1 LKTRSFL
8 PSLNKLTQTSKLRWI
23 FSLSA
28 AFVVINTLCCFFE
41 FYWLNLLPVAL
52 IIIYLAFVSVDT
64 LLLIIVFCTPLS
76 INLTDPEIRLGL
88 SLPTEPL
95 MIGVMLLY
103 FFKMLYEGKY
113 DVRILRHPVTV
124 ALLINLI
131 WIFITCITSEMPVVS
146 FKFLL
151 ARLWFVTCFY
161 FIAVQVFQKQEN
173 IRKFAWLYIIPLV
186 IVIGYTLYNHSEFG
200 FREDPAHWVMAPFF
214 NDHTAYGA
222 ILAMFFP
229 IIVSFIFNRSL
240 TPGARIFSVILF
252 GIFTVALIFSYTR
265 AAWVSLLVAFALW
278 LIYVFKIGFRTL
290 IVAIAAV
297 AIILS
302 MMWGDLLMK
311 LEKNRQDSSSNLTE
325 HVQSISN
332 ISTDASNLERLN
344 RWNSAMRMFY
354 QRPVFGWG
362 PGTYSFQYAPFQL
375 SSEKTTISTNAG
387 DKGNAHSEYIGPLCE
402 SGIVGAGSFVA
413 ILICVIWTGSRLYHS
428 LPKGDL
434 RSTTLAVLLG
444 LVTYMVHGGLNN
456 FLDTDKASVPFWGF
470 IAILVAADIYHKRPS
485 GTLTELKKTAAE

>member
-1 LKTRSFL
+1 
-8 PSLNKLTQTSKLRWI
+8 LNKLTDTLKHRWI

-28 AFVVINTLCCFFE
+28 AFVVLNTLCCFYE
-41 FYWLNLLPVAL
+41 IYWLNLLPVAL
-52 IIIYLAFVSVDT
+52 LIIYFAFASVDV
-64 LLLIIVFCTPLS
+64 LLFIIVFFTPLS
-76 INLTDPEIRLGL
+76 INLTDPDIRLGL

-95 MIGVMLLY
+95 MIGVMLLF
-103 FFKMLYEGKY
+103 FFKILYEGKY
-113 DVRILRHPVTV
+113 DVRILRHPVTI

-131 WIFITCITSEMPVVS
+131 WIFITSMTSEMPVIS

-151 ARLWFVTCFY
+151 ARLWFVVCFY
-161 FIAVQVFQKQEN
+161 FLAVQVFQSQKN
-173 IRKFAWLYIIPLV
+173 IRKFAWLYIFPLLLV
-186 IVIGYTLYNHSEFG
+186 ICYTLYNHAEFG

-229 IIVSFIFNRSL
+229 LIVSFIFNRSL
-240 TPGARIFSVILF
+240 TPAMRTFALILF
-252 GIFTVALIFSYTR
+252 AIFTVALIFSYTR
-265 AAWVSLLVAFALW
+265 AAWVSLLVAFGLW
-278 LIYVFKIGFRTL
+278 LIYVLRIPLRTL
-290 IVAIAAV
+290 LIGTAAV
-297 AIILS
+297 GIIMS
-302 MMWGDLLMK
+302 MMWSDLLMK

-332 ISTDASNLERLN
+332 ISTDASNLERIN

-354 QRPVFGWG
+354 QRPLVGWG

-375 SSEKTTISTNAG
+375 SSEKTIISTNAG
-387 DKGNAHSEYIGPLCE
+387 NKGNAHSEYIGPLCE
-402 SGIVGAGSFVA
+402 SGVPGLLSFIA
-413 ILICVIWTGSRLYHS
+413 ILVCTIWTGSRLYYS

-470 IAILVAADIYHKRPS
+470 IAIIVAADLYHKNGAEEKTPV
-485 GTLTELKKTAAE
+485 LENTAAE

>member
-1 LKTRSFL
+1 LTDTLKH
-8 PSLNKLTQTSKLRWI
+8 RWI

-28 AFVVINTLCCFFE
+28 AFVVLNTICCFYE
-41 FYWLNLLPVAL
+41 IYWLNLLPVAL
-52 IIIYLAFVSVDT
+52 IIIYLAFASVDT
-64 LLLIIVFCTPLS
+64 LLLVIVFFTPLS
-76 INLTDPEIRLGL
+76 INLTDPDIRLGL

-95 MIGVMLLY
+95 MIGVMLLF
-103 FFKMLYEGKY
+103 FFKILYEGKY
-113 DVRILRHPVTV
+113 DTRILRHPVTI

-131 WIFITCITSEMPVVS
+131 WIFITCLTSEMPVIS

-161 FIAVQVFQKQEN
+161 FLAVQVFQKKQN
-173 IRKFAWLYIIPLV
+173 IRRFALLYIFPLL
-186 IVIGYTLYNHSEFG
+186 IVIAYTLYNHAEFG

-229 IIVSFIFNRSL
+229 LIVSFVFNKSL
-240 TPGARIFSVILF
+240 TPSMRVMAVIFF
-252 GIFTVALIFSYTR
+252 GVFTVALIFSYTR
-265 AAWVSLLVAFALW
+265 AAWVSLIVAFALW
-278 LIYVFKIGFRTL
+278 LIYFLRIRLRTL
-290 IVAIAAV
+290 VIGAAAIG
-297 AIILS
+297 ILLS

-332 ISTDASNLERLN
+332 ISTDASNLERIN

-375 SSEKTTISTNAG
+375 SSEKTIISTNAG
-387 DKGNAHSEYIGPLCE
+387 NKGNAHSEYIGPLCE
-402 SGIVGAGSFVA
+402 SGALGALSFIG
-413 ILICVIWTGSRLYHS
+413 ILICTIWTGSRLYYS

-444 LVTYMVHGGLNN
+444 LVTYIVHGGLNN

-470 IAILVAADIYHKRPS
+470 IAILVAADIYHKKE
-485 GTLTELKKTAAE
+485 TEGKALSENPATE

>member
-1 LKTRSFL
+1 MVL
-8 PSLNKLTQTSKLRWI
+8 
-23 FSLSA
+23 
-28 AFVVINTLCCFFE
+28 NTLCCFFE
-41 FYWLNLLPVAL
+41 FYWLNLLPVVC

-64 LLLIIVFCTPLS
+64 LLLIIVFFTPLS
-76 INLTDPEIRLGL
+76 ITITDPEFRLGL

-113 DVRILRHPVTV
+113 DMRIIRHPVTI
-124 ALLINLI
+124 ALLINLG
-131 WIFITCITSEMPVVS
+131 WIFVTAVTSEMPVIS

-161 FIAVQVFQKQEN
+161 FLAVQVFQKQAQ
-173 IRKFAWLYIIPLV
+173 IRRFIWLYIIPLV
-186 IVIGYTLYNHSEFG
+186 IVIGYTLYNHSQFG

-229 IIVSFIFNRSL
+229 LVVSFIFNRSL
-240 TPGARIFSVILF
+240 SPSGRIFSLILF
-252 GIFTVALIFSYTR
+252 CIFTVALIFSYTR
-265 AAWVSLLVAFALW
+265 AAWVSLLIALALW
-278 LIYVFKIGFRTL
+278 LIYMFRVGIRTL
-290 IVAIAAV
+290 LISAAAI
-297 AIILS
+297 AIILA
-302 MMWGDLLMK
+302 MVWGDLVRK
-311 LEKNRQDSSSNLTE
+311 LEKNRQDSSTNLTE

-344 RWNSAMRMFY
+344 RWNSAMRMFHE
-354 QRPVFGWG
+354 RPILGWG

-375 SSEKTTISTNAG
+375 SSEKTSISTNAG
-387 DKGNAHSEYIGPLCE
+387 NKGNAHSEYIGPLCE
-402 SGIVGAGSFVA
+402 SGMLGAGSFVA
-413 ILICVIWTGSRLYHS
+413 ILICVIWTGSRLFYR

-470 IAILVAADIYHKRPS
+470 IAILVAADIYHRGAS
-485 GTLTELKKTAAE
+485 AEEKTPGLIAG